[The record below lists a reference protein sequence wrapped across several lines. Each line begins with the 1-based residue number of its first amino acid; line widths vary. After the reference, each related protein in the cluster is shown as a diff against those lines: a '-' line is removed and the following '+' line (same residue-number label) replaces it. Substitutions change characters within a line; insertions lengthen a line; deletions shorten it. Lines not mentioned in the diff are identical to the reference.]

1 MPWNLDSDRPIY
13 LQLMERIQHDIISGT
28 YKPGDKLPS
37 VRELAMEASVN
48 PNTMQKALSELERI
62 GLVHS
67 RRTSGRFIT
76 EDETMIKQLKTE
88 TATEHIREF
97 LKSMEYLGFTRPE
110 ILELVQDTMKEE
122 NNMKPILE
130 CKGLSKKYNKSAYAL
145 HNLNLTLNHGQ
156 IIGLLG
162 PNGSGKT
169 TLIKLINDL
178 LTPTEGTVLIDGE
191 LPGVHS
197 KNIVSYLPDHSYL
210 DGSMKIQDLVSYF
223 ADFYEDFSEIRA
235 TSMLKDLNI
244 DQTARLKTLSKGNQ
258 EKVALILVMSRD
270 AKLYILDE
278 PIGGVDPA
286 ARDYILHTILSNY
299 NEHATILIS
308 THLISDIENILDRVL
323 FIQNGELVL
332 NATVDDIRS
341 EQKKSVDALFRE
353 VFKC

>member
-1 MPWNLDSDRPIY
+1 
-13 LQLMERIQHDIISGT
+13 
-28 YKPGDKLPS
+28 
-37 VRELAMEASVN
+37 
-48 PNTMQKALSELERI
+48 
-62 GLVHS
+62 
-67 RRTSGRFIT
+67 
-76 EDETMIKQLKTE
+76 
-88 TATEHIREF
+88 
-97 LKSMEYLGFTRPE
+97 
-110 ILELVQDTMKEE
+110 
-122 NNMKPILE
+122 
-130 CKGLSKKYNKSAYAL
+130 
-145 HNLNLTLNHGQ
+145 
-156 IIGLLG
+156 
-162 PNGSGKT
+162 
-169 TLIKLINDL
+169 
-178 LTPTEGTVLIDGE
+178 
-191 LPGVHS
+191 
-197 KNIVSYLPDHSYL
+197 
-210 DGSMKIQDLVSYF
+210 MKIQDLVSYF
-223 ADFYEDFSEIRA
+223 ADFYEDFSKIRA

-341 EQKKSVDALFRE
+341 EQKKSVDTLFRE

>member
-1 MPWNLDSDRPIY
+1 
-13 LQLMERIQHDIISGT
+13 
-28 YKPGDKLPS
+28 
-37 VRELAMEASVN
+37 
-48 PNTMQKALSELERI
+48 
-62 GLVHS
+62 
-67 RRTSGRFIT
+67 
-76 EDETMIKQLKTE
+76 
-88 TATEHIREF
+88 
-97 LKSMEYLGFTRPE
+97 
-110 ILELVQDTMKEE
+110 
-122 NNMKPILE
+122 MKPILE

-178 LTPTEGTVLIDGE
+178 LTPTEGTVLINGE

-223 ADFYEDFSEIRA
+223 ADFYEDFSKIRA

-286 ARDYILHTILSNY
+286 VRDYI
-299 NEHATILIS
+299 ATILIS

>member
-1 MPWNLDSDRPIY
+1 
-13 LQLMERIQHDIISGT
+13 
-28 YKPGDKLPS
+28 
-37 VRELAMEASVN
+37 
-48 PNTMQKALSELERI
+48 
-62 GLVHS
+62 
-67 RRTSGRFIT
+67 
-76 EDETMIKQLKTE
+76 
-88 TATEHIREF
+88 
-97 LKSMEYLGFTRPE
+97 
-110 ILELVQDTMKEE
+110 
-122 NNMKPILE
+122 
-130 CKGLSKKYNKSAYAL
+130 
-145 HNLNLTLNHGQ
+145 
-156 IIGLLG
+156 
-162 PNGSGKT
+162 
-169 TLIKLINDL
+169 
-178 LTPTEGTVLIDGE
+178 
-191 LPGVHS
+191 
-197 KNIVSYLPDHSYL
+197 
-210 DGSMKIQDLVSYF
+210 MKIQDLVSYF
-223 ADFYEDFSEIRA
+223 AELFMKIF
-235 TSMLKDLNI
+235 LKSVPLRCSKWPLNI

>member
-1 MPWNLDSDRPIY
+1 
-13 LQLMERIQHDIISGT
+13 
-28 YKPGDKLPS
+28 
-37 VRELAMEASVN
+37 
-48 PNTMQKALSELERI
+48 
-62 GLVHS
+62 
-67 RRTSGRFIT
+67 
-76 EDETMIKQLKTE
+76 
-88 TATEHIREF
+88 
-97 LKSMEYLGFTRPE
+97 
-110 ILELVQDTMKEE
+110 
-122 NNMKPILE
+122 MKPILE

-223 ADFYEDFSEIRA
+223 ADFYEDFSKIRA

-299 NEHATILIS
+299 KRL
-308 THLISDIENILDRVL
+308 
-323 FIQNGELVL
+323 
-332 NATVDDIRS
+332 
-341 EQKKSVDALFRE
+341 
-353 VFKC
+353 

>member
-1 MPWNLDSDRPIY
+1 
-13 LQLMERIQHDIISGT
+13 
-28 YKPGDKLPS
+28 
-37 VRELAMEASVN
+37 
-48 PNTMQKALSELERI
+48 
-62 GLVHS
+62 
-67 RRTSGRFIT
+67 
-76 EDETMIKQLKTE
+76 
-88 TATEHIREF
+88 
-97 LKSMEYLGFTRPE
+97 
-110 ILELVQDTMKEE
+110 
-122 NNMKPILE
+122 MKPILE

-156 IIGLLG
+156 IVGLLG

-223 ADFYEDFSEIRA
+223 ADFYEDFSKVRA

-244 DQTARLKTLSKGNQ
+244 DPTARLKTLSKGNQ

-278 PIGGVDPA
+278 PIGGDLRHGDHTRCGLACRPCDRA
-286 ARDYILHTILSNY
+286 CARRRPRRRLPL
-299 NEHATILIS
+299 EVPR
-308 THLISDIENILDRVL
+308 LDGGRWLRKGRAGAHGSRV
-323 FIQNGELVL
+323 
-332 NATVDDIRS
+332 
-341 EQKKSVDALFRE
+341 ALA
-353 VFKC
+353 